1 MDIILHETAGGKIAE
16 INSDKVVL
24 SDIDDTL
31 NLIYETGAL
40 DSGKIVV
47 YENQIAS
54 EFFDLK
60 TKLAGEILQKFSNYR
75 LQLAI
80 IGDFSKHKNKS
91 LQDFIRECNK
101 GNSVFFLENLN
112 DAIKK
117 LTRNYLIR

>member
-1 MDIILHETAGGKIAE
+1 MDIILHETTAGKIAE

-24 SDIDDTL
+24 SDTDDSL

-40 DSGKIVV
+40 DSGKLVL
-47 YENQIAS
+47 YEHQIAP

-80 IGDFSKHKNKS
+80 IGNFSRHKSKS
-91 LQDFIRECNK
+91 LQDFIRECNR
-101 GNSVFFLENLN
+101 GNCVFFQENLN

-117 LTRNYLIR
+117 LTRK